1 MPACPPQPEP
11 DDLLTLP
18 LFGPIEPE
26 RVVAKDDYFAVIRD
40 KFPISPGH
48 SLIIPRRAVARF
60 LDLTGEEQVRL
71 LSWINRTHKS
81 LAESLSPQ
89 PDGFNYGMN
98 DGPAAGQT
106 VPQLHFHII
115 PRYAGDLPDPR
126 GGVRW
131 IIPEKA
137 RYW

>member
-1 MPACPPQPEP
+1 MPASPPRPES
-11 DDLLTLP
+11 DDVLTLP
-18 LFGPIEPE
+18 VFGLIEPE
-26 RVVAKDDYFAVIRD
+26 RVVAQDDIFAVIRD

-48 SLIIPRRAVARF
+48 SLIIPLRAVARF
-60 LDLTGEEQVRL
+60 QDLTGDEQVRL
-71 LSWINRTHKS
+71 LSWINRTQKS
-81 LAESLSPQ
+81 LADCLLPR
-89 PDGFNYGMN
+89 PDGFNFGLN

-106 VPQLHFHII
+106 MPQLHFHII

-131 IIPEKA
+131 IIPARA